1 MKLSAMVEALIERGG
16 TPDQILG
23 LIKAFEASNADALE
37 KRRAADRIRQQ
48 KHRTETKDD
57 LSRDTRDPETV
68 TRDKRDE
75 AEKPNDFSCEREPAH
90 VVKTSTSYEVGSRE
104 DNHTTLPRGRAAVDD
119 LENRLR
125 DAAGYQQSPHPKLQ
139 ILAPILGLLDQGM
152 SLDEDVLPVIRSKAT
167 QLRQHGRPDAVSWE
181 FFRNAIVEHHHAR
194 KRAIVVP
201 FSTAGPRQQPET
213 QMELVRRVL
222 AEGKT

>member
-37 KRRAADRIRQQ
+37 KRRANERARQQ
-48 KHRTETKDD
+48 RHRTETKGDV
-57 LSRDTRDPETV
+57 SRDTRDRETV
-68 TRDKRDE
+68 TGHVDGAK
-75 AEKPNDFSCEREPAH
+75 KPNDFSWEQAPAH
-90 VVKTSTSYEVGSRE
+90 VVNTSTSNEVGLRE

-125 DAAGYQQSPHPKLQ
+125 EAAGYQHSPHPKLMM
-139 ILAPILGLLDQGM
+139 LAPILGLLDQGM

-181 FFRNAIVEHHHAR
+181 FFRNAIIEHHHAR

-201 FSTAGPRQQPET
+201 FSTAGPRPQPPD
-213 QMELVRRVL
+213 QMEILRRVI
-222 AEGKT
+222 AEG